1 MDALFADSCC
11 KAVWARIRGKPPP
24 FRVDPTENFSLD
36 DEKGKTDVRVEHVE
50 HQEDSQTQKREM

>member
-11 KAVWARIRGKPPP
+11 KAVWARFRGKPMP
-24 FRVDPTENFSLD
+24 FRVDPTDNFSID

-50 HQEDSQTQKREM
+50 HQDNTNRKQEM